1 MLLWLFLRYLEA
13 GESKYLLWI
22 TLITALHYADKA
34 ASFIF
39 SAEALIFLA
48 LLFIVESLRKPWRE
62 RQQRSN
68 FLIMTLVAACWRGA
82 ALYLLTKGSA
92 PGTLLAPFAIIGAVP
107 WQPWFLWLSGLVR
120 GLGWKEIT

>member
-1 MLLWLFLRYLEA
+1 LWLFLRYLEG

-34 ASFIF
+34 TSFIF

-62 RQQRSN
+62 RQYRAN
-68 FLIMTLVAACWRGA
+68 FLIMTLVA
-82 ALYLLTKGSA
+82 
-92 PGTLLAPFAIIGAVP
+92 LLAVLAARLCTCFPRAARLEACFSP
-107 WQPWFLWLSGLVR
+107 SR
-120 GLGWKEIT
+120 